1 MEATGSR
8 AVVLLPP
15 RRAAGPCED
24 RHVTDDADL
33 LAALRRGD
41 EAAFAD
47 VVDRWSPAML
57 RLARLHVPSHGVAE
71 EVVQE
76 TWLAVVRGLERFEG
90 RASLRS
96 WVFSILLNRARSLG
110 TRERR
115 VLPFAS
121 LRERWSDRDDPGVP
135 PERFQGP
142 HDDRPGWWAVPPAR
156 WDPHAQLE
164 TAEAI
169 AALQTAIAA
178 LPARQREALV
188 LRDVLGL
195 SPEEAASVLG
205 VSDGNQ
211 RVLLHRARSRV
222 RTALEDVLGEDA

>member
-1 MEATGSR
+1 MPVTTGR
-8 AVVLLPP
+8 AAALLPP
-15 RRAAGPCED
+15 RRAARPWED
-24 RHVTDDADL
+24 RHVTEDAEL
-33 LAALRRGD
+33 LAALRRGE

-47 VVDRWSPAML
+47 LVDRWSPAML

-76 TWLAVVRGLERFEG
+76 TWLAVLRGLDRFEG

-121 LRERWSDRDDPGVP
+121 LRERWAERGDPGVP
-135 PERFQGP
+135 PERFQGLG
-142 HDDRPGWWAVPPAR
+142 DERPGWWAVPPAR
-156 WDPHAQLE
+156 WDPHARLE
-164 TAEAI
+164 TAEAV
-169 AALQTAIAA
+169 AALQAAVAA
-178 LPARQREALV
+178 LPPRQREALV

-205 VSDGNQ
+205 VNDGNQ
-211 RVLLHRARSRV
+211 RVLLHRARSHV
-222 RTALEDVLGEDA
+222 RNALEDVLGEDA